1 MSNVMR
7 NKVQPAETGV
17 LAVPVERAPY
27 NYQHPNPVS
36 IVKTSTKPKE
46 FMFGIPLHGKSF

>member
-17 LAVPVERAPY
+17 LAVPVERARIIINTRTQLVLLKLQPSQK
-27 NYQHPNPVS
+27 NLCLV
-36 IVKTSTKPKE
+36 
-46 FMFGIPLHGKSF
+46 LR